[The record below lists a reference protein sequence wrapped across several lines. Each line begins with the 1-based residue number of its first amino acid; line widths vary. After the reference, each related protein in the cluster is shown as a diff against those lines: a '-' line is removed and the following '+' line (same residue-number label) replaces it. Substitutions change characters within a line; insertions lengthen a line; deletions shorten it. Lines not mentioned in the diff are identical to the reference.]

1 MAGGMLISMHSPK
14 PMKTARS
21 FQLLATALATF
32 HFAACSG
39 LQITHVAP
47 GKSAAAA
54 LAERNAAQAMPVEAT
69 ATADI
74 PVAIPTHA
82 QLPAEALPPLPAG
95 AVQIPNGTAAAEGVA
110 DAYSRGTFAMQAGQT
125 GEAIAALEQAVKLDP
140 DFTDAWGK
148 LAILY
153 QKSGD
158 SLKATEAFK
167 RAKRL
172 GDANGGTV
180 SRDAVGGLQLQ

>member
-1 MAGGMLISMHSPK
+1 
-14 PMKTARS
+14 MKTARS
-21 FQLLATALATF
+21 FRFLAITLATF

-39 LQITHVAP
+39 IKITHVAP

-54 LAERNAAQAMPVEAT
+54 LAQRNAPPET
-69 ATADI
+69 ALETAAPGSA
-74 PVAIPTHA
+74 PVAA
-82 QLPAEALPPLPAG
+82 ARQNQLPPEALPALPSDP
-95 AVQIPNGTAAAEGVA
+95 VQVPSGTATAEGVA
-110 DAYSRGTFAMQAGQT
+110 ESYSRGTFAMQAGQT
-125 GEAIAALEQAVKLDP
+125 AEAVAALEHAVKLDP

-153 QKSGD
+153 QKSGE
-158 SLKATEAFK
+158 SSKATEAFK

-180 SRDAVGGLQLQ
+180 SRDVAGGLQLQ